1 MKTIPLE
8 YGNFY
13 HIYNRGINGCNLF
26 RDNENY
32 EHFLYL
38 YDKYVGKVADT
49 FAWVLMKNHFHF
61 LIRIKSVQDIP
72 FMGETPEGLKN
83 TSGSETNLSESY
95 RPESV
100 SYSNQTPEGQKDTS
114 GSVKNLS
121 ESFIPESVSK
131 KKYKPSNQFSHL
143 FNAYTKAIN
152 KRYHRTGS
160 LFEHP
165 FRRIP
170 VATSD
175 QLKYLVY
182 YIHHNPIHH
191 GFCEHFLEYPW
202 SSYLTM
208 ISPKQTKLSRDKVL
222 EWFEDKTY
230 FEEYHSKEQIEKY
243 KELEIYYTD
252 DN

>member
-1 MKTIPLE
+1 
-8 YGNFY
+8 
-13 HIYNRGINGCNLF
+13 
-26 RDNENY
+26 
-32 EHFLYL
+32 
-38 YDKYVGKVADT
+38 
-49 FAWVLMKNHFHF
+49 
-61 LIRIKSVQDIP
+61 
-72 FMGETPEGLKN
+72 MG
-83 TSGSETNLSESY
+83 
-95 RPESV
+95 
-100 SYSNQTPEGQKDTS
+100 QTPEGQRDAS

-121 ESFIPESVSK
+121 VSDRPESVSAP

-143 FNAYTKAIN
+143 FNAYSKAIN

-170 VATSD
+170 VSTNE

-208 ISPKQTKLSRDKVL
+208 LSPKQTKLSRNKVL
-222 EWFEDKTY
+222 EWFENKTY
-230 FEEYHSKEQIEKY
+230 FEEYHSKEQVEKF
-243 KELEIYYTD
+243 KELIIDYSD
-252 DN
+252 DY